1 MDDNRTPEFA
11 IALDYDGKSAPRLT
25 AKGRGEVARQIIELA
40 EESGVPLHQDP
51 ELSAL
56 LSQIPLGD
64 EIPEA
69 LYRAIAEVI
78 AFAYLL
84 TGKFPSGYGEPS
96 DEFSD
101 AGADDAI

>member
-1 MDDNRTPEFA
+1 MGTPEFA
-11 IALDYDGKSAPRLT
+11 IALDYDGVNAPRLT

-40 EESGVPLHQDP
+40 EEFGVPLHQDP

-56 LSQIPLGD
+56 LAQIPLGD
-64 EIPEA
+64 EIPET

-84 TGKFPSGYGEPS
+84 TGKFPPGYGES
-96 DEFSD
+96 DDDSEESVP
-101 AGADDAI
+101 DDAI